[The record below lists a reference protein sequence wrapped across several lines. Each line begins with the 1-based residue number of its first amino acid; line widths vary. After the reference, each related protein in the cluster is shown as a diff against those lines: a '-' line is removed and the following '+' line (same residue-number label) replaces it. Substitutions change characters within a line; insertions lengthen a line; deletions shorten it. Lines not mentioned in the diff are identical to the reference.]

1 MMSNK
6 VKVSLAAIFLIFG
19 AWFFLTPYLTVMAM
33 RSAAEARDSAK
44 LSGYVNFPLLKEN
57 LKTTL
62 NVKFTPAVIREA
74 DNPFAAMG
82 ASIAAALISPM
93 VDALV
98 TPESLALIM
107 KGDRPQPGKIGAPSP
122 SPDAKTD
129 TDTDSSMG
137 YESFNRFV
145 FTVKKKG
152 ETAEPVGFVFNRED
166 LFLWKLS
173 AIRLP
178 AV

>member
-1 MMSNK
+1 MSNK

-19 AWFFLTPYLTVMAM
+19 AWFFLTPYLTVIAM

-44 LSGYVNFPLLKEN
+44 LSGYVNFPVLKEN

-62 NVKFTPAVIREA
+62 NVKFTPAVIRES
-74 DNPFAAMG
+74 DNPLAAMG

-93 VDALV
+93 ADALV

-107 KGDRPQPGKIGAPSP
+107 KGNRPQPGQIGAPSP
-122 SPDAKTD
+122 SS
-129 TDTDSSMG
+129 DSNVGSDIETSMA

-152 ETAEPVGFVFNRED
+152 EAAEPVGFVFHRED
-166 LFLWKLS
+166 LFSWKLS
-173 AIRLP
+173 AIRLS